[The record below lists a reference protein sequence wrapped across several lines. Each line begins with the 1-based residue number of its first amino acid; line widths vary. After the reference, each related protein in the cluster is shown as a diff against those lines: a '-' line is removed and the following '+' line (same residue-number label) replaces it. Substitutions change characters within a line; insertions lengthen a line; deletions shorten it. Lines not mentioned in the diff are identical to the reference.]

1 MLVVPSRRDVRHWA
15 EACGV
20 YLAWGLFASLPLDWA
35 SASGGWLGRSI
46 GPHLKVSRKARRN
59 LHRAFPE
66 KNDSEIEVILL
77 QVWDNVGRVVTEF
90 PHLKQIAAER
100 LEIIGGQHVSA
111 LRDDGLPGFLVSAHF
126 GGWELSGPVAFR
138 LGLPVHVVYRAANN
152 PWVERLFR
160 KGRGVAAESFIPKGA
175 EGGRKLVAVMRRGGH
190 LGMLVDQK
198 MNDGISVPFMGR
210 DAMTAPAVARLAI
223 KFGCPIVAG
232 RIERLGGAHFRVTLE
247 EPIAISVSGD
257 PQKDVYDVMAR
268 INSTVERWIRAQ
280 PGQWLWL
287 HNRWPD

>member
-1 MLVVPSRRDVRHWA
+1 MRASARRLLYAA

-20 YLAWGLFASLPLDWA
+20 YLAWGLFATLPLDQA
-35 SASGGWLGRSI
+35 SAFGGWLARSI
-46 GPHLKVSRKARRN
+46 GPLLTVSKRARAN
-59 LHRAFPE
+59 LRRAFPG
-66 KNDSEIEVILL
+66 KGDAEIEAILT
-77 QVWDNVGRVVTEF
+77 QVWDNVGRVVGEF
-90 PHLKQIAAER
+90 PHLKRIAAER
-100 LEIIGGQHVSA
+100 LEIIGAEHVEA

-152 PWVERLFR
+152 PWVEKLFR

-175 EGGRKLVAVMRRGGH
+175 EGARRLVEVMRAGGH

-198 MNDGISVPFMGR
+198 MHDGIAVPFLGR
-210 DAMTAPAVARLAI
+210 DAMTAPAVARLAL
-223 KFGCPIVAG
+223 KFRCPIVAG

-247 EPIAISVSGD
+247 PPIALPDSGD
-257 PQKDVYDVMAR
+257 LQSDIREVMRR
-268 INSTVERWIRAQ
+268 INATVEGWVRAQ

-287 HNRWPD
+287 HNRWPAD